1 MNDSAF
7 NYEPGL
13 CNIDSTGIRWR
24 KKLGVIC
31 LIAGIASLSTMYIVH
46 FDAVYRFI
54 VGAGFGYMAALN
66 FIQAHEHFC
75 VFNASKRTFETSLK
89 KIKIKDDTG
98 KEKDMKKMRS
108 VIGKSLL
115 YAALG
120 GLLSLLPL

>member
-1 MNDSAF
+1 MTDNAF
-7 NYEPGL
+7 TYQPGV
-13 CNIDSTGIRWR
+13 CNIDSTGIHWR
-24 KKLGVIC
+24 KKLGFIC
-31 LIAGIASLSTMYIVH
+31 LIVGIASLSAMYIVH

-54 VGAGFGYMAALN
+54 VGAGFGYIAALN
-66 FIQAHEHFC
+66 FIQAKEHFC

-115 YAALG
+115 FAAID
-120 GLLSLLPL
+120 GLLGLLPL